1 MPIKIFLQRVHRD
14 PSFDYIINE
23 KEKEEEK
30 KRDENIFIVKRN
42 YFGVPP
48 IFWIS
53 LLVKRDTNEPMVD
66 FLELVDST
74 GLIDAS
80 SATLCIA

>member
-30 KRDENIFIVKRN
+30 KEMRIFLLLKEIILVYRR
-42 YFGVPP
+42 YFGYHY
-48 IFWIS
+48 
-53 LLVKRDTNEPMVD
+53 
-66 FLELVDST
+66 
-74 GLIDAS
+74 
-80 SATLCIA
+80 